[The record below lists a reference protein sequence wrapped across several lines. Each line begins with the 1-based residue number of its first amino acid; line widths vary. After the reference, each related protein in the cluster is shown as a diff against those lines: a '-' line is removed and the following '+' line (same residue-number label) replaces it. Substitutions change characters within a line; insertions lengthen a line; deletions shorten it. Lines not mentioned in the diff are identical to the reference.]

1 MSTQNNT
8 LGPLQQDAAFELAY
22 RIRMPQPARPRG
34 LVLLLHGVGGSEMSM
49 ATLAAGI
56 DPELLVIAAQAPLIL
71 GPGQFGWFQVAFG
84 AEGPRIDA
92 DQAEQSRQRLIRFVA
107 QLQFRYGLEAQHTL
121 IAGFSQGGIMSAS
134 AALSAP
140 SQCAGFA
147 VLSGRI
153 LPEIEPHLAPASAL
167 AQLQAFIGHGE
178 YDSKLAVSWAHRA
191 TVWLSKLGVNRQLKL
206 YPIDHS
212 ISEAMQAD
220 FYAWLDGV
228 IVAGSA
234 SALRH

>member
-1 MSTQNNT
+1 MSMQHST
-8 LGPLQQDAAFELAY
+8 LSPLYQDAAFELAY
-22 RIRMPQPARPRG
+22 RIRTPQPTSPRG
-34 LVLLLHGVGGSEMSM
+34 LVVLLHGVGGSEMSM
-49 ATLAAGI
+49 ATLAAAI
-56 DPELLVIAAQAPLIL
+56 DPDLLVVVVQAPLVL

-84 AEGPRIDA
+84 ASGPRIDA
-92 DQAEQSRQRLIRFVA
+92 DQAEHSRQVLIRFVA
-107 QLQFRYGLEAQHTL
+107 QLQSRYGLEARHTL
-121 IAGFSQGGIMSAS
+121 VAGFSQGGIMSAS

-140 SQCAGFA
+140 SQFAGFA

-167 AQLQAFIGHGE
+167 AHLQAFIGHGE

-191 TVWLSKLGVNRQLKL
+191 AIWLTELGVNRQLKL

-220 FYAWLDGV
+220 FTTWLDGV
-228 IVAGSA
+228 IAAGNA
-234 SALRH
+234 SAPRH